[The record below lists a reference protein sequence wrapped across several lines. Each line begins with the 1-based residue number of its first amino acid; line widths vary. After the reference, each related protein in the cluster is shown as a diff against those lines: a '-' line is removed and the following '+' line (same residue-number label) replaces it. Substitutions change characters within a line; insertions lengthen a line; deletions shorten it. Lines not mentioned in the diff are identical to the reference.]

1 MPIPAS
7 TPFEFVKRK
16 QRRTGPS
23 LRATLV
29 RMLRSGLTKDTAFF
43 TPDAGGPKDA
53 GNPFGQGA
61 MAGVPDLIFIH
72 RGRAFGLELTH
83 KYNSLSDEQRTAQ
96 VVLRE
101 AGMRVEV
108 ARDLGEALAHLRDMG
123 ILPETNADTA
133 FHPWAWSGERAR

>member
-1 MPIPAS
+1 MPHTGS
-7 TPFEFVKRK
+7 TFEFVKRK
-16 QRRTGPS
+16 TRRGGPS
-23 LRATLV
+23 FRVALV

-43 TPDAGGPKDA
+43 ALPDNDAGLPNEA

-61 MAGVPDLIFIH
+61 MAGVPDLIFVH
-72 RGRAFGLELTH
+72 RGRAFGLEL
-83 KYNSLSDEQRTAQ
+83 KNRSSSLSDEQRTAQ

-123 ILPETNADTA
+123 IPLQVRRCDA
-133 FHPWAWSGERAR
+133 FRHGRAA

>member
-1 MPIPAS
+1 MSRTGS
-7 TPFEFVKRK
+7 TFEIVKRK
-16 QRRTGPS
+16 SRCAGPS
-23 LRATLV
+23 FRVALV

-43 TPDAGGPKDA
+43 ALPDNDCGLDA

-72 RGRAFGLELTH
+72 CGRAFGLEL
-83 KYNSLSDEQRTAQ
+83 KNRFSALSDAQRTAQ

-123 ILPETNADTA
+123 IPLRE
-133 FHPWAWSGERAR
+133 AR

>member
-1 MPIPAS
+1 MS
-7 TPFEFVKRK
+7 HTGTTFEFVRRK
-16 QRRTGPS
+16 TRRTGPS
-23 LRATLV
+23 LRVTLV
-29 RMLRSGLTKDTAFF
+29 RLLRSGLTKDTAFF
-43 TPDAGGPKDA
+43 ALPDNDGRLEHDA

-72 RGRAFGLELTH
+72 RGRAFGLELKH
-83 KYNSLSDEQRTAQ
+83 RNSALSDHQRAAQ

-123 ILPETNADTA
+123 IPL
-133 FHPWAWSGERAR
+133 HVKRGELFRHGRAA

>member
-1 MPIPAS
+1 MSHTGS
-7 TPFEFVKRK
+7 TFEFVKRK
-16 QRRTGPS
+16 PRRAGPS
-23 LRATLV
+23 FRVALV

-43 TPDAGGPKDA
+43 ALPDNDAGLPKDV

-61 MAGVPDLIFIH
+61 MAGVPVLIFIH
-72 RGRAFGLELTH
+72 RGRAFGLEL
-83 KYNSLSDEQRTAQ
+83 KNRYSGLSDEQRTAQ

-123 ILPETNADTA
+123 IPLHVKRTEM
-133 FHPWAWSGERAR
+133 FRRGRAA

>member
-1 MPIPAS
+1 MSHTGS
-7 TPFEFVKRK
+7 TFEFVKRK
-16 QRRTGPS
+16 PRRAGPS
-23 LRATLV
+23 FRVALV

-43 TPDAGGPKDA
+43 ALPDNDAGLPKDA

-72 RGRAFGLELTH
+72 RGRAFGLEL
-83 KYNSLSDEQRTAQ
+83 KNRFSSLSDEQRTAQ

-123 ILPETNADTA
+123 IPLHVKRTEM
-133 FHPWAWSGERAR
+133 FRRGRAA